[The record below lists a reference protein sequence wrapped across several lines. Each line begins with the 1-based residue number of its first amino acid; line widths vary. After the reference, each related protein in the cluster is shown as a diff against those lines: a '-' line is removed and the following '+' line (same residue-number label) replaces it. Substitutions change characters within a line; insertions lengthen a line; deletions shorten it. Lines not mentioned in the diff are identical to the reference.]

1 MHFFIH
7 TTVNMASMFEKDWY
21 RIRIVNLY
29 GYAANGRKINKRGNV
44 LCNISTC
51 EGKLQ
56 IIISNVLVSK
66 QLIRMGNVSE
76 ITFREFEL
84 AENASNFDERFIKSY
99 DENRDKGY
107 ILKLMLNT
115 LTNYTRNIII
125 YHFLSKNM
133 KIKKCQK
140 LVCNL

>member
-1 MHFFIH
+1 M
-7 TTVNMASMFEKDWY
+7 
-21 RIRIVNLY
+21 
-29 GYAANGRKINKRGNV
+29 

-125 YHFLSKNM
+125 YLFLSKNM
-133 KIKKCQK
+133 KTKKCQK

>member
-1 MHFFIH
+1 M
-7 TTVNMASMFEKDWY
+7 
-21 RIRIVNLY
+21 
-29 GYAANGRKINKRGNV
+29 

-56 IIISNVLVSK
+56 IIISNVL
-66 QLIRMGNVSE
+66 GNVSE

-84 AENASNFDERFIKSY
+84 AENASKFDERFIKSY